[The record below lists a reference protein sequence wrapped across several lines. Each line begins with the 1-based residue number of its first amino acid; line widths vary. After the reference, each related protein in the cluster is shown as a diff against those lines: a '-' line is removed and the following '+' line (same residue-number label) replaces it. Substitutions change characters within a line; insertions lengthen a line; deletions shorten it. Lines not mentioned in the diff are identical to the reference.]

1 MFDLACLEVLW
12 LGIKFHVRNHFFW
25 DFKSLSPVTFT
36 VSVLVLSSV
45 KPYWFLFL
53 HMWFLCFLSWSL
65 ESLVTSVVKF
75 HRGGSWC
82 GSGFIPCSGH
92 MTAHLICWYMSL
104 KMQRILWI
112 ILWFLSLPFFWV
124 PPSLC
129 RNSSIYIL
137 FTLGPNLCF
146 LLFSI
151 FVFLLCFERFRQ
163 PYHPPV
169 YWGFCV
175 FDFKNCLFFLWVLY
189 SPLYISSCFG
199 SVNYSMKASRT
210 FFLICEVFFSLTP
223 YLTC

>member
-1 MFDLACLEVLW
+1 
-12 LGIKFHVRNHFFW
+12 
-25 DFKSLSPVTFT
+25 
-36 VSVLVLSSV
+36 
-45 KPYWFLFL
+45 
-53 HMWFLCFLSWSL
+53 MWFLCFLSWSM

-82 GSGFIPCSGH
+82 GSGFIPCAGH

-129 RNSSIYIL
+129 RNSSVYIL

-146 LLFSI
+146 LLFPI

-175 FDFKNCLFFLWVLY
+175 FDFKNCHFFFSECSILPCIYHPVLVQWTILWRHQGLFFLV
-189 SPLYISSCFG
+189 CG
-199 SVNYSMKASRT
+199 
-210 FFLICEVFFSLTP
+210 VFFSLTP